1 MGWPVYTLARRNT
14 PQLYTGYA
22 VFQGG
27 IPNGRTIGLQG
38 GGEVVP
44 RNWQGTS
51 QPMMANYTTRFSDI
65 AGGGTVPAREGFFQ
79 SLLPNPFRQGGG

>member
-1 MGWPVYTLARRNT
+1 MAWPVYTLATHNR

-27 IPNGRTIGLQG
+27 IPFGRTIDLAG
-38 GGEVVP
+38 GGNVVP

-51 QPMMANYTTRFSDI
+51 LPMLADYATRVADLS
-65 AGGGTVPAREGFFQ
+65 GGGTVPARPGFF
-79 SLLPNPFRQGGG
+79 SGLLPNPFRQGGG